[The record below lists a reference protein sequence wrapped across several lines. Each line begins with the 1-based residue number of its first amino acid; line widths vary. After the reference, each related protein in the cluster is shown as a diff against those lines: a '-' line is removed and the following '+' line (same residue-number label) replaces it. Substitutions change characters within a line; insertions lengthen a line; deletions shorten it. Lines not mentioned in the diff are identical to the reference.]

1 MRIGRTGTDN
11 GNSGGPVWVAQN
23 GKRYLIGVHVAG
35 GTTLNYVTRIST
47 RVENFILAAMA
58 KGG

>member
-1 MRIGRTGTDN
+1 M
-11 GNSGGPVWVAQN
+11 WVAQN

-47 RVENFILAAMA
+47 RVETFILAAIA